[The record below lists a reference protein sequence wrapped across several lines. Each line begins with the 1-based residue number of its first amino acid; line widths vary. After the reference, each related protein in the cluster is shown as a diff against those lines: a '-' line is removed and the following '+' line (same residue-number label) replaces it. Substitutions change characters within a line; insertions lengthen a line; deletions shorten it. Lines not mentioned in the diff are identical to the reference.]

1 MMKINLQNLKPY
13 FYYYF
18 RYILF
23 FLLIQMTFRI
33 FFLIV
38 YKEFSGDARIQD
50 WLMTLVYGMKLDIS
64 ITGYILLFPTLILI
78 FYTVIKS
85 QVFKNIVGVYTLI
98 MLIILVLALFTNLV
112 LYRYWRT
119 PADDSIFDY
128 LSTPKEMLASVST
141 WSLVALF
148 LMIGLT
154 IYALF
159 FQIYRKWVSKP
170 IVLPPNK
177 SVVGMI
183 LFFLLFPAT
192 IIPMRGGL
200 GTSPINI
207 GSVYFHQN
215 SFLNHAAVNPL
226 WNIGHALT
234 EKDKFSTADK
244 YYPDSEV
251 KKFTNDLLEHEK
263 SSLNVL
269 STKRPNVIF
278 IILESF
284 GQPVITELGGDG
296 SAAPNINSLLKE
308 GIFFKNFYATGSL
321 TDRAL
326 AAILAGYPS
335 LPGTAIIH
343 YEGKGQKLPRLNQ
356 TLRKAGYSSTF
367 LYGGDIDFGHFRSFI
382 MMGEFENIISDNNF
396 PAALS
401 TSKWGVPDHHLFH
414 TLAEESDNAT
424 SPFFNVLL
432 TLSSHYPFD
441 IPMEPVFQGTDRLTN
456 FRNAIYYTDRSLGE
470 FIETAKTKEW
480 WDQTL
485 IVLVTDHG
493 SRVGSYP
500 SYDRRRYNIPML
512 WLGGALNIRDTII
525 HKIGSQ
531 TDIPLTLLNQL
542 DLPGEDFKFSKDLF
556 SEDSKSFAF
565 YTHNDGFGFL
575 YDSSASV
582 YSLIT
587 NEFIQYDFPDSTL
600 KVDPGLAFLQ
610 NLMNDFNEK

>member
-1 MMKINLQNLKPY
+1 MKINLQNLKPY
-13 FYYYF
+13 FYFYI

-23 FLLIQMTFRI
+23 FLLIQMAFRI
-33 FFLIV
+33 IFLFV
-38 YKEFSGDARIQD
+38 YKDLDGDAGIQD
-50 WLMTLVYGMKLDIS
+50 WLMTLVYGMKLDVS

-78 FYTVIKS
+78 PYTLIKS
-85 QVFKNIVGVYTLI
+85 QVFKNIMGVYSLI
-98 MLIILVLALFTNLV
+98 MLIILVLGFFTNLV

-154 IYALF
+154 IYALY

-170 IVLPPNK
+170 IVIPPNK
-177 SVVGMI
+177 SVFGMV

-200 GTSPINI
+200 GTSPINV
-207 GSVYFHQN
+207 GSVYFHQI

-226 WNIGHALT
+226 WSIGHALT
-234 EKDKFSTADK
+234 VKDKFSASDQ
-244 YYPDSEV
+244 YYPDLKV
-251 KKFTNDLLEHEK
+251 KAFMNDLFEDDQ

-269 STKRPNVIF
+269 STKRPNVII

-284 GQPVITELGGDG
+284 GQPIITELGGDG
-296 SAAPNINSLLKE
+296 SAAPNLNSLIKE
-308 GIFFKNFYATGSL
+308 GIFFKNFYATGTL

-326 AAILAGYPS
+326 GAILAGYPS
-335 LPGTAIIH
+335 PPGASIISD
-343 YEGKGQKLPRLNQ
+343 ERKGQELPRLNQ
-356 TLRKAGYSSTF
+356 TLRKAGYSSSF
-367 LYGGDIDFGHFRSFI
+367 LYGGDIDFGHFRSFLL
-382 MMGEFENIISDNNF
+382 MGEFENIISDNSF
-396 PAALS
+396 PSALS
-401 TSKWGVPDHHLFH
+401 TSKWGVPDHHLFNS
-414 TLAEESDNAT
+414 LAEESDNAT
-424 SPFFNVLL
+424 SPFFHVLL

-441 IPMEPVFQGTDRLTN
+441 VPMEPVFQGTDRLTN
-456 FRNAIYYTDRSLGE
+456 FKNSIYYTDRSLGE

-485 IVLVTDHG
+485 IVFVTDHG
-493 SRVGSYP
+493 SRVGNLSSYEKI
-500 SYDRRRYNIPML
+500 RFNIPML

-531 TDIPLTLLNQL
+531 TDIPLTLLKQL
-542 DLPGEDFKFSKDLF
+542 DLPAEDFKFSKDLF
-556 SEDSKSFAF
+556 SEDSKSFAY
-565 YTHNDGFGFL
+565 YTYNDGFGFL
-575 YDSSASV
+575 YDSSFSV

-587 NEFIQYDFPDSTL
+587 KEFLQNDSPDSSL
-600 KVDPGLAFLQ
+600 EVDPGLAFFQ
-610 NLMNDFNEK
+610 NLMTDFNER